1 LRVRRRLSYPVS
13 LPGGTPSDS
22 PSCASGSLAEPSAG
36 RPRRGRR
43 PHLAGRRADIA
54 EPGGLAELQA
64 PGAAQCLTEPS
75 GLAKPDV
82 GRLSAQTEPPTQQ
95 PSSTCA
101 NATGSETSV
110 SSSSRVAVRVPLLEY
125 SSSFS
130 SCRVTAK
137 LVITSAINSASSS
150 NEKELSASSSNDDFK
165 SFESTTSYT
174 TAASRSSTIILVAM
188 HGTAPWVIMLA
199 ACQMREVS
207 HHCLHQI
214 LQIHEVLGARRRVVK
229 ETDQMFIIK
238 ASVY

>member
-1 LRVRRRLSYPVS
+1 
-13 LPGGTPSDS
+13 
-22 PSCASGSLAEPSAG
+22 
-36 RPRRGRR
+36 
-43 PHLAGRRADIA
+43 
-54 EPGGLAELQA
+54 
-64 PGAAQCLTEPS
+64 
-75 GLAKPDV
+75 
-82 GRLSAQTEPPTQQ
+82 
-95 PSSTCA
+95 
-101 NATGSETSV
+101 V

-207 HHCLHQI
+207 RHCLHQI
-214 LQIHEVLGARRRVVK
+214 LQIHEVLGARRRVVVK
-229 ETDQMFIIK
+229 ETGQMFIIK